1 MKKHW
6 KKILVAATAA
16 AVWLSAY
23 LVTNDYYRKLN
34 NKTITWIDE
43 IGVWVEYG
51 DNKIGKTDANGY
63 SIRADGV
70 NIYDYWEYCDMIDFV
85 PVKGKHRITDKV
97 IVVTVT
103 LHNED
108 NESTTSGVVFPE
120 MRLHTQSAV
129 FHMDTAVLIAA
140 NPALEGY
147 RGISLGPGK
156 TMQFQLPFPIMD
168 EELTSWA
175 LAHLE
180 GIELWLN
187 ITGYLEQI
195 SLRVQ

>member
-6 KKILVAATAA
+6 KKLLVLVMVLA
-16 AVWLSAY
+16 WLSAY

-51 DNKIGKTDANGY
+51 DNKIGKHDANGY

-70 NIYDYWEYCDMIDFV
+70 NIYDYWEYCDMIGFLPDAD
-85 PVKGKHRITDKV
+85 KHRICDKV

-108 NESTTSGVVFPE
+108 NESTKAGVVFPE
-120 MRLHTQSAV
+120 MNLHTRSTV
-129 FHMDTAVLIAA
+129 FYMDSNLLGPA
-140 NPALEGY
+140 NPDLQGH
-147 RGISLGPGK
+147 RGISMAPGK
-156 TMQFQLPFPIMD
+156 TMQFQLPFAVL
-168 EELTSWA
+168 ESELTPYDF
-175 LAHLE
+175 AHPDE
-180 GIELWLN
+180 MDLWLN
-187 ITGYLEQI
+187 ITAYPEHI
-195 SLRVQ
+195 SIRAQ